1 MNTSGGRLICAGP
14 GILAYTKPTRETEM
28 KQKVLVIGSSNTDM
42 VVKTEHFPKPGETVL
57 GGTFLMNP
65 GGKGANQAV
74 AAARLGA
81 DVRFVARTGNDIF
94 GKQALA
100 GFEKEGIDTRFMTK
114 SDDLAS
120 GVALITVSAQGQNEI
135 VVASGANMDLHPAAI
150 PDGVFENVTLALL
163 QLEIPAETVRWALA
177 KCAEKQVRAILNP
190 APGMRLGP
198 GFLNGLYLITPNETE
213 TELITGI
220 AVESEEALQQA
231 AQYLFEQ
238 GVQNVIIT
246 LGSKGIYLASES
258 FTGIIPAP
266 VVEAV
271 DSTAAGDVF
280 NGALL
285 KALADGE
292 TLEQASRFACRA
304 AAISVTRMGAQS
316 SAPYQHELDSFS
328 NHD

>member
-1 MNTSGGRLICAGP
+1 
-14 GILAYTKPTRETEM
+14 M

-42 VVKTEHFPKPGETVL
+42 VVKTDHFPKPGETVL
-57 GGTFLMNP
+57 GGMFLMNP

-94 GKQALA
+94 GKQALE
-100 GFEKEGIDTRFMTK
+100 GFKNEGIDTRFITA
-114 SDDLAS
+114 SPELAS
-120 GVALITVSAQGQNEI
+120 GVALITVNAQGQNEI
-135 VVASGANMDLHPAAI
+135 VVASGANMELHPVHI
-150 PDGVFENVTLALL
+150 PDDVFENVGWALL
-163 QLEIPAETVRWALA
+163 QLEIPAETVEWALV
-177 KCAEKQVRAILNP
+177 KCAEMKVRTILNP
-190 APGMRLGP
+190 APAMQLGP

-213 TELITGI
+213 TERITGI
-220 AVESEEALQQA
+220 AVESEAALEKAVRQ
-231 AQYLFEQ
+231 LFGQ

-246 LGSKGIYLASES
+246 LGSKGIYLASEG
-258 FTGIIPAP
+258 FTGMIPAP

-285 KALADGE
+285 KALADGAS
-292 TLEQASRFACRA
+292 LEEASRYACRA

-316 SAPYQHELDSFS
+316 SAPYHHELESFF

>member
-1 MNTSGGRLICAGP
+1 
-14 GILAYTKPTRETEM
+14 M
-28 KQKVLVIGSSNTDM
+28 KQSVLIIGSSNTDM

-81 DVRFVARTGNDIF
+81 DVRFVAKTGNDIF
-94 GKQALA
+94 GKQALE
-100 GFEKEGIDTRFMTK
+100 GFKKEGIDTRFVIE
-114 SDDLAS
+114 SASAAS
-120 GVALITVSAQGQNEI
+120 GVALITVNAQGQNEI
-135 VVASGANMDLHPAAI
+135 VVASGANMDLHPTDI
-150 PDGVFENVTLALL
+150 PDDVFEDVSLALF
-163 QLEIPAETVRWALA
+163 QLEIPAETVHWALT
-177 KCAEKQVRAILNP
+177 KCAKKQIRTILNP
-190 APGMRLGP
+190 APAMPLGP
-198 GFLNGLYLITPNETE
+198 GFLSGLYLITPNETE
-213 TELITGI
+213 TEFITGI
-220 AVESEEALQQA
+220 AIESEESLRKA
-231 AQYLFEQ
+231 AQLLFGQ

-246 LGSKGIYLASES
+246 LGSKGIYLASDG
-258 FTGIIPAP
+258 FTGIIPTP

-285 KALADGE
+285 KALADGK

-316 SAPYQHELDSFS
+316 SAPYQHELDSFF

>member
-1 MNTSGGRLICAGP
+1 
-14 GILAYTKPTRETEM
+14 M
-28 KQKVLVIGSSNTDM
+28 KQKVLIIGSSNTDM

-57 GGTFLMNP
+57 GGIFLMNP

-81 DVRFVARTGNDIF
+81 DVRFVAKTGDDIF
-94 GKQALA
+94 GKQARE
-100 GFEKEGIDTRFMTK
+100 GFAREGIDIRFI
-114 SDDLAS
+114 SQSPNLAS
-120 GVALITVSAQGQNEI
+120 GVALITVDAQGQNEI
-135 VVASGANMDLHPAAI
+135 VVASGANMDLLPADI
-150 PDGVFENVTLALL
+150 PDDAFEQAGLALF
-163 QLEIPAETVRWALA
+163 QLEIPAQTVRWALA
-177 KCAEKQVRAILNP
+177 KCAQKQIRAILNP
-190 APGMRLGP
+190 APAMRLSP
-198 GFLNGLYLITPNETE
+198 EFLKDLYLITPNETE
-213 TELITGI
+213 TELMTGI
-220 AVESEEALQQA
+220 PIVSEQALREAA
-231 AQYLFEQ
+231 RDFFAK

-246 LGSKGIYLASES
+246 LGGKGIYLASRD

-292 TLEQASRFACRA
+292 TLERASRFACRA

-316 SAPYQHELDSFS
+316 SAPYQHELDSFQE
-328 NHD
+328 HA

>member
-1 MNTSGGRLICAGP
+1 
-14 GILAYTKPTRETEM
+14 M
-28 KQKVLVIGSSNTDM
+28 KQKVLIIGSSNTDM

-94 GKQALA
+94 GKQAIEGL
-100 GFEKEGIDTRFMTK
+100 KNEGIDTRFITE
-114 SDDLAS
+114 SRDLAS
-120 GVALITVSAQGQNEI
+120 GVALITVNAQGQNEI
-135 VVASGANMDLHPAAI
+135 VVASGANMELHPADI
-150 PDGVFENVTLALL
+150 PDSAFENVELALL
-163 QLEIPAETVRWALA
+163 QLEIPAETVRWALV
-177 KCAEKQVRAILNP
+177 KCAEKQIRVILNP
-190 APGMRLGP
+190 APAMRLGRE
-198 GFLNGLYLITPNETE
+198 FLNGLYLITPNETE

-220 AVESEEALQQA
+220 AVESEEALQKA

-246 LGSKGIYLASES
+246 LGSKGVYLASEG
-258 FTGIIPAP
+258 FTGILPAP

-285 KALADGE
+285 KALAEGA
-292 TLEQASRFACRA
+292 TLEQACRFACRA

-316 SAPYQHELDSFS
+316 SAPYQHELAAFS
-328 NHD
+328 DHN

>member
-1 MNTSGGRLICAGP
+1 
-14 GILAYTKPTRETEM
+14 M

-94 GKQALA
+94 GKQAVE
-100 GFEKEGIDTRFMTK
+100 GFKNEGIDTRFITE
-114 SDDLAS
+114 SRDLAS
-120 GVALITVSAQGQNEI
+120 GVALITVNAQGQNEI
-135 VVASGANMDLHPAAI
+135 VVASGANMELYPADI
-150 PDGVFENVTLALL
+150 PDSAFENVELALL
-163 QLEIPAETVRWALA
+163 QLEIPAETVRWALV

-190 APGMRLGP
+190 APAMRLGRE
-198 GFLNGLYLITPNETE
+198 FLDGLYLITPNETE

-220 AVESEEALQQA
+220 AVESEEALQKA
-231 AQYLFEQ
+231 AQYLFGQ

-246 LGSKGIYLASES
+246 LGNKGVYLASEY
-258 FTGIIPAP
+258 FTGIVPAP

-285 KALADGE
+285 KALAEGA
-292 TLEQASRFACRA
+292 TLEQACRFACRA

-316 SAPYQHELDSFS
+316 SAPYQHELAAFS
-328 NHD
+328 DHN

>member
-1 MNTSGGRLICAGP
+1 
-14 GILAYTKPTRETEM
+14 M
-28 KQKVLVIGSSNTDM
+28 KQKVLIIGSSNTDM

-81 DVRFVARTGNDIF
+81 DVRFVAKTGDDIF
-94 GKQALA
+94 GKQARE
-100 GFEKEGIDTRFMTK
+100 GFAREGIDIRFI
-114 SDDLAS
+114 SESPNLAS
-120 GVALITVSAQGQNEI
+120 GVALITVDAQGQNEI
-135 VVASGANMDLHPAAI
+135 VVASGANMDLHPRDI
-150 PDGVFENVTLALL
+150 PDSAFDDVGFALF
-163 QLEIPAETVRWALA
+163 QLEIPIETVRYALA
-177 KCAEKQVRAILNP
+177 QCAERHIRSILNP
-190 APGMRLGP
+190 APAMQLGAE
-198 GFLNGLYLITPNETE
+198 FLKDLYLITPNETE
-213 TELITGI
+213 TEFITGI
-220 AVESEEALQQA
+220 PIDNEEALQKA
-231 AQYLFEQ
+231 SHNFFEK
-238 GVQNVIIT
+238 GVQNVIVT
-246 LGSKGIYLASES
+246 LGSKGIYLASGN

-292 TLEQASRFACRA
+292 TLERASRFACRA

-316 SAPYQHELDSFS
+316 SAPYQHELDSFQE
-328 NHD
+328 NA

>member
-1 MNTSGGRLICAGP
+1 
-14 GILAYTKPTRETEM
+14 M
-28 KQKVLVIGSSNTDM
+28 KQSVLIIGSSNTDM

-81 DVRFVARTGNDIF
+81 DVRFVAKTGNDIF
-94 GKQALA
+94 GKQALD
-100 GFEKEGIDTRFMTK
+100 GFEKEGIDTRFMTE
-114 SDDLAS
+114 SAGLAS
-120 GVALITVSAQGQNEI
+120 GVALITVNAQGQNEI
-135 VVASGANMDLHPAAI
+135 VVASGANMDLHPTDIADDAF
-150 PDGVFENVTLALL
+150 DHVALALL
-163 QLEIPAETVRWALA
+163 QLEIPAETVSWALA
-177 KCAEKQVRAILNP
+177 KCAEKQIRAILNP
-190 APGMRLGP
+190 APAMQLGP
-198 GFLNGLYLITPNETE
+198 AFLKGLYLITPNETE

-220 AVESEEALQQA
+220 AVESEEALQKA
-231 AQYLFEQ
+231 AQHLFEQ

-246 LGSKGIYLASES
+246 LGSKGIYLAGDG
-258 FTGIIPAP
+258 FTGIIPTP

-285 KALADGE
+285 KALADGA

-316 SAPYQHELDSFS
+316 SAPYQHELDTFF

>member
-1 MNTSGGRLICAGP
+1 
-14 GILAYTKPTRETEM
+14 M
-28 KQKVLVIGSSNTDM
+28 KQKVLIIGSSNTDM

-81 DVRFVARTGNDIF
+81 DVCLVAKTGNDIF
-94 GKQALA
+94 GKQARE
-100 GFEKEGIDTRFMTK
+100 GFAREGIDIRFM
-114 SDDLAS
+114 SESPGLAS
-120 GVALITVSAQGQNEI
+120 GVALITVNAQGQNEI
-135 VVASGANMDLHPAAI
+135 VVASGANMDLHPADI
-150 PDGVFENVTLALL
+150 PDQAFEQAGLALF
-163 QLEIPAETVRWALA
+163 QLEIPAQTVLWALA
-177 KCAEKQVRAILNP
+177 ECTKKQVRAILNP
-190 APGMRLGP
+190 APAMPLGP
-198 GFLNGLYLITPNETE
+198 EFLRGLYLITPNETE
-213 TELITGI
+213 TELITSIPVDG
-220 AVESEEALQQA
+220 EEALQKA
-231 AQYLFEQ
+231 AQYFFAQ

-246 LGSKGIYLASES
+246 LGSKGIYLASEH

-285 KALADGE
+285 KSLADGE
-292 TLEQASRFACRA
+292 TLEEASRFACRA

-316 SAPYQHELDSFS
+316 SAPYQYELDSFQEHAK
-328 NHD
+328 NTGYHRL